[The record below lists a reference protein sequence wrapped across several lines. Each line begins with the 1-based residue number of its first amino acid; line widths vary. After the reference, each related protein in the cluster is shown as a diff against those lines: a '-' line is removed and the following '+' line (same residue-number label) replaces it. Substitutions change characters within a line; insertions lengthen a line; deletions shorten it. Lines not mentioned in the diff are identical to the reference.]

1 MVNGLVIAHGTSD
14 VNTEEALSDHLDL
27 LCRCGAG
34 QYMEGWLL
42 DTLHMNLTSAVA
54 PEFWAGLKLQ
64 DGEEVQERRRARVL
78 LQAFRTLLARLEP
91 SLGEI
96 IDLVLYNRDC
106 LPSLYL

>member
-1 MVNGLVIAHGTSD
+1 M
-14 VNTEEALSDHLDL
+14 DL

-106 LPSLYL
+106 LPSLY